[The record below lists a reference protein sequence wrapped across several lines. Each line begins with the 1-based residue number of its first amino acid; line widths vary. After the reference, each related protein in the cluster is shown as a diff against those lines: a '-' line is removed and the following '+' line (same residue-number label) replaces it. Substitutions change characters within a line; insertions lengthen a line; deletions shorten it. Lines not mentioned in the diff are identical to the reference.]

1 MPVLH
6 LLYLI
11 YLLRP
16 ANTSLHLPYSRQRLL
31 DSSDARPLTA
41 HTIVLSAQLLTQL
54 DPRSHTRPRRSYS
67 VHNPVCRLSL
77 TSLVNMAA
85 SLDYP
90 AQQFNVHRRPLPA
103 STPAMDYLA
112 HSRSRTM
119 SSNVVPPQQQYHQQP
134 QAAPSAQSRRTL
146 SNATTS
152 TTSTHSSSVHGRVPA
167 APSSYASSI
176 RRSTSSRSNNSP
188 SSYVSLMRK
197 QKATVWCD
205 RAQLEDP
212 RILAQQRAAKVRAQ
226 MQVVGGVSATG
237 TARSGGSS
245 GGIASKIR
253 HHGAVKASAYSAA
266 GNLSGAGVPMRL
278 SASEVD
284 EDNSDDDSAIARY
297 HQRNNSGRS
306 SLNSGNRMRE
316 SFYAGPTPT
325 AARFSNGSTP
335 PTNTSPID
343 KHPEPRERQDSIAT
357 TRSYD
362 ATPQPG
368 AIRNDYFTHPGGNGG
383 SSGSIQDERSFGDVG
398 GLPTRAP
405 VSYNYDQQKT
415 NDELRRRGSVDDRT
429 TTMSGVRLFVAN
441 PDMDDD

>member
-1 MPVLH
+1 
-6 LLYLI
+6 
-11 YLLRP
+11 
-16 ANTSLHLPYSRQRLL
+16 
-31 DSSDARPLTA
+31 
-41 HTIVLSAQLLTQL
+41 
-54 DPRSHTRPRRSYS
+54 
-67 VHNPVCRLSL
+67 
-77 TSLVNMAA
+77 MAA

-90 AQQFNVHRRPLPA
+90 AHQFNVQRRPLPSA
-103 STPAMDYLA
+103 APPMDYLA

-119 SSNVVPPQQQYHQQP
+119 SSNIAPAQHYQHPQHTVPPPLSH
-134 QAAPSAQSRRTL
+134 SRRTL

-152 TTSTHSSSVHGRVPA
+152 TTSTHSSVHGRVPA

-188 SSYVSLMRK
+188 TSYVSLMRK

-226 MQVVGGVSATG
+226 MEVVGGVSATG
-237 TARSGGSS
+237 NGRSAGSS

-266 GNLSGAGVPMRL
+266 GNMSGGGVPMRL

-306 SLNSGNRMRE
+306 SLGSGQRTRE
-316 SFYAGPTPT
+316 SYYAGPTPT
-325 AARFSNGSTP
+325 ATRFSNGSTP
-335 PTNTSPID
+335 PSNNSYSPVD
-343 KHPEPRERQDSIAT
+343 KYPEQRDRQDSIAT
-357 TRSYD
+357 TRSYSD
-362 ATPQPG
+362 ATPQQG
-368 AIRNDYFTHPGGNGG
+368 ATRNDYFTHPGGNGG
-383 SSGSIQDERSFGDVG
+383 SSGSIQEERFGDVG
-398 GLPTRAP
+398 SLPTRAA
-405 VSYNYDQQKT
+405 VSHNYGIDQQKT